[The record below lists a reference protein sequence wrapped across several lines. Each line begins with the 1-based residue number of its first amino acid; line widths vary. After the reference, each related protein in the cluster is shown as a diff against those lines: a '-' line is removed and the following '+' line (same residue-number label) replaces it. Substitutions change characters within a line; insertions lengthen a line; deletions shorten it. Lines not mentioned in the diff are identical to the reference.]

1 VEVRR
6 KIEEA
11 STSIQYLVERL
22 MEQLQEI
29 SKFIMAVITIF
40 YVCPFATILIS
51 IIYVCFY
58 CFYLNNKSNDLLDYK
73 LKMLEKHAKL
83 HSKYS
88 RANANMFEYVIHHE
102 KNNIIDVTNELKIDM
117 EKQWFLLDYLYE
129 HLSFKEDI
137 LGKSC
142 IFMTIVIYYTLN
154 GINIFIIPLYHYI
167 RNLSFQ
173 YREARETFHLRLDS
187 SLTFEMGE
195 TILVT
200 GKSGAGNCIAIC

>member
-1 VEVRR
+1 
-6 KIEEA
+6 
-11 STSIQYLVERL
+11 
-22 MEQLQEI
+22 
-29 SKFIMAVITIF
+29 
-40 YVCPFATILIS
+40 
-51 IIYVCFY
+51 
-58 CFYLNNKSNDLLDYK
+58 
-73 LKMLEKHAKL
+73 MLEKHAKL